1 MLRDGDVRGVV
12 VVQSY
17 TGERCYTTA
26 EMSLLAFVAEHIL
39 TALERKR
46 GRAELEQ
53 HVVERT
59 QQLQVAN
66 SELRREV
73 AERERGERL
82 QAALYRIAA
91 LASLDET
98 SAHFYRH
105 VHAIV
110 GELIDAKNFY
120 IALLSDDGN
129 TVSFPYAADEFER
142 DWSARSYGRGL
153 TEYVLRTRRARS
165 WSTRDARAGDGGGR
179 RDRQR
184 HDGRADAACGWARR
198 C

>member
-1 MLRDGDVRGVV
+1 MMRDGVVHGAV

-17 TGERCYTTA
+17 EEGARYTTA

-46 GRAELEQ
+46 GRAELER

-66 SELRREV
+66 RELRREV

-98 SAHFYRH
+98 SDAFYRH

-110 GELIDAKNFY
+110 GELIEAKNFY
-120 IALLSDDGN
+120 IALLSDDGGSV
-129 TVSFPYAADEFER
+129 TFPYAADEHEH
-142 DWSARSYGRGL
+142 DWSGRPYGRGL
-153 TEYVLRTRRARS
+153 TEHVLRTGRPQLVTQATARGVG
-165 WSTRDARAGDGGGR
+165 AAGDI
-179 RDRQR
+179 
-184 HDGRADAACGWARR
+184 DAGELGAPAPVGP
-198 C
+198 